1 MSVFEDG
8 SYSCTPGISL
18 IGKVLAGRCSMR
30 YTRAA
35 VGKGQIPEGETP
47 KTMTEPADYVMDAKI
62 SSVTN
67 PVNGECQITV
77 QINSSDVETGF
88 YATGI
93 LLYAQDP
100 DDGEVPYTYLV
111 LENGPEWIRPSSS
124 VVGKLAT
131 FDLIAAVG
139 DVDKVTA
146 TIDPDSIVT
155 ISAAEQLLS
164 EHNSDPQAHPEI
176 QQALEEFSGAAT
188 LTIDITI
195 PVSGWVEDSDT
206 NGAYALH
213 ADISSEQI
221 TQEMIPILTILP
233 EAQATAK
240 ACEMSTASRTVDGAL
255 RVYAQKIPAQDMQA
269 SLSLLGGGSG
279 ASGGGTGYR
288 LPVATATRLGGV
300 KIGDGVNVQG
310 DGTISVNVTQA
321 MQEATATGEEVAEML
336 ETVFEEI

>member
-8 SYSCTPGISL
+8 SYSCTPGIAL

-35 VGKGQIPEGETP
+35 VGKGQIPGGETP

-67 PVNGECQITV
+67 QVNGECQITV

-93 LLYAQDP
+93 LLYAEDP

-146 TIDPDSIVT
+146 TIDPDSILT

-176 QQALEEFSGAAT
+176 QQALEECLGASA

-195 PVSGWVEDSDT
+195 PTSNWVEDSDT
-206 NGAYALH
+206 SGAYALH
-213 ADISSEQI
+213 TDIASEQI

-233 EAQATAK
+233 EAQATAR
-240 ACEMSTASRTVDGAL
+240 ACEMSTASRTIDKAL
-255 RVYAQKIPAQDMQA
+255 RVYAQKIPAQDMPA
-269 SLSLLGGGSG
+269 SLSLLGGGSDV
-279 ASGGGTGYR
+279 GGGSAYR

-300 KIGDGVNVQG
+300 KIGGGVNAKD

-321 MQEATATGEEVAEML
+321 LQEAAATGEGVAEML
-336 ETVFEEI
+336 ETVFEET